1 MPGAQ
6 PNFPH
11 ATASSGGPG
20 ILAAEDD
27 ATTRR
32 LITFK
37 LQRDGF
43 QVETHPNGEELLAR
57 APAFKPALVILDLMM
72 PILDGY
78 STLRALKADPA
89 LAAVPVLML
98 SGKNQEED
106 VLRCLNAGA
115 ADYMVKPFS
124 PDELVARVRK
134 LLPRETPA
142 PTR

>member
-1 MPGAQ
+1 MAETNSNPSRPGTEPA
-6 PNFPH
+6 
-11 ATASSGGPG
+11 GPA

-43 QVETHPNGEELLAR
+43 QVETHPNGEALLAR
-57 APAFKPALVILDLMM
+57 APTFKPALVILDLMM
-72 PILDGY
+72 PIKDGY
-78 STLRALKADPA
+78 STLRALKSDPA

-98 SGKNQEED
+98 SGKNQEDD
-106 VLRCLNAGA
+106 VVRCLNAGA
-115 ADYMVKPFS
+115 ADYMIKPFS

-134 LLPRETPA
+134 LLLRETPA